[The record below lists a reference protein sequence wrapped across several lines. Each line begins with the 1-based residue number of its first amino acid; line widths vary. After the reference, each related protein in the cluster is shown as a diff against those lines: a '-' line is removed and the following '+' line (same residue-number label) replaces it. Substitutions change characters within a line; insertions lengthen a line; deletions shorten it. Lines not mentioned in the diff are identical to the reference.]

1 VCLSIDVRPFLEL
14 TIDLAFCRPTDPVLA
29 SSVVKGTYAERHVPP
44 YIRHLLLIES
54 GINDGSATS
63 FFLAPLLLL
72 TRSKGEAVKEWFLTG
87 ILWETLFAIV
97 AGTAIGWIFRVA
109 LEQAKKREWV
119 DKESSLVYTAAL
131 ALLTTGVVSHGP
143 SFEFHTDDPT
153 KHGRWSPQ
161 LTYIDS
167 NELLGCFCAGTALN
181 WNDSIHTEDTH
192 THFSEAIDN
201 VLDICVFLVLGT
213 VLPWKAWGDKSS
225 PFWIGKLVGFGFC
238 VVFLRRLP
246 SVLSLRR
253 MIPMVRTGK
262 EAMFVGHFGPV
273 RQGLTLDLWSST
285 YSRRAFLDGNRG
297 DLLCVSRRLPDNTRF
312 RY

>member
-1 VCLSIDVRPFLEL
+1 
-14 TIDLAFCRPTDPVLA
+14 
-29 SSVVKGTYAERHVPP
+29 
-44 YIRHLLLIES
+44 LLIES

-72 TRSKGEAVKEWFLTG
+72 TKAPGEAVKDWFLTG
-87 ILWETLFAIV
+87 ILWETLFAIA
-97 AGTAIGWIFRVA
+97 AGTAIGWTFRVA

-131 ALLTTGVVSHGP
+131 ALLTTGVVSRSLARYLALYP
-143 SFEFHTDDPT
+143 ADLTT
-153 KHGRWSPQ
+153 IQ

-201 VLDICVFLVLGT
+201 VLDIIVFLVLGT
-213 VLPWKAWGDKSS
+213 VLPWQAWGDKSS
-225 PFWIGKLVGFGFC
+225 PFWIGKLVGFGCC

-246 SVLSLRR
+246 SVLFLQRL
-253 MIPMVRTGK
+253 MPMVRTGK

-273 RQGLTLDLWSST
+273 RLSSDPALST
-285 YSRRAFLDGNRG
+285 K
-297 DLLCVSRRLPDNTRF
+297 V
-312 RY
+312 